1 MDIITGYTGSPH
13 VTAEQDRDVNIG
25 IFGAESYV
33 LRTGSR
39 LKAEVSSNNEI
50 KVRDGVIMHQGC
62 AASIKKNTYDSLTI
76 ANGSQGMK
84 RVDLIVARYS
94 RDQNTKEES
103 LVLKVIQGTPKESG
117 PAVPGYTI
125 GDIQAGDLI
134 ADMPLY
140 QVTLNGLNITEVKQL
155 FATQDSIAELSSNL
169 VNAKNELTNI
179 SNKLTA
185 LSNSINNLGST
196 KVVNLANKTSNN
208 GVAAFTDYVILP
220 SAGSYVI
227 YGNATMSGT
236 PTAGVS
242 NIGIQIN
249 SIDGTGNFHSLGSC
263 SHNGVSLDINGFFVV
278 TTNAAN
284 DKIRL
289 RLYQNGGYTETWK
302 NLQIRYKK
310 IL

>member
-1 MDIITGYTGSPH
+1 M
-13 VTAEQDRDVNIG
+13 
-25 IFGAESYV
+25 F
-33 LRTGSR
+33 L
-39 LKAEVSSNNEI
+39 L
-50 KVRDGVIMHQGC
+50 C
-62 AASIKKNTYDSLTI
+62 AFIY
-76 ANGSQGMK
+76 
-84 RVDLIVARYS
+84 
-94 RDQNTKEES
+94 
-103 LVLKVIQGTPKESG
+103 
-117 PAVPGYTI
+117 
-125 GDIQAGDLI
+125 
-134 ADMPLY
+134 
-140 QVTLNGLNITEVKQL
+140 VTLSTSQRR
-155 FATQDSIAELSSNL
+155 DSELSSNL

-179 SNKLTA
+179 SNKSTA

-196 KVVNLANKTSNN
+196 KVVNLENKTSKN

>member
-1 MDIITGYTGSPH
+1 M
-13 VTAEQDRDVNIG
+13 
-25 IFGAESYV
+25 F
-33 LRTGSR
+33 L
-39 LKAEVSSNNEI
+39 L
-50 KVRDGVIMHQGC
+50 C
-62 AASIKKNTYDSLTI
+62 AFIY
-76 ANGSQGMK
+76 
-84 RVDLIVARYS
+84 
-94 RDQNTKEES
+94 
-103 LVLKVIQGTPKESG
+103 
-117 PAVPGYTI
+117 
-125 GDIQAGDLI
+125 
-134 ADMPLY
+134 
-140 QVTLNGLNITEVKQL
+140 VTLSTSQRR
-155 FATQDSIAELSSNL
+155 DSELSSNL

-208 GVAAFTDYVILP
+208 GVAAFTDYVTLP

-227 YGNATMSGT
+227 YCNATMSGT

-263 SHNGVSLDINGFFVV
+263 SHNGAYLDINGFFVV
-278 TTNAAN
+278 TTNAAK

-289 RLYQNGGYTETWK
+289 RLYQNGGYTETWE